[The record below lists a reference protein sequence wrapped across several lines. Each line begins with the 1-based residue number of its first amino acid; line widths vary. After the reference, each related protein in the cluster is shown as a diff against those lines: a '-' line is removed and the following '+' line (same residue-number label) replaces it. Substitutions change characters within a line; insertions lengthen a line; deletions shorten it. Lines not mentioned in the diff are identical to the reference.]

1 MRTSCWPD
9 ILLKRVRS
17 HKNKAGNGLIQA
29 LAFSCILTFFSLLF
43 SSLTLGTRMH
53 YDRNKMA
60 HWSHSGRFAPL
71 FLQLSPTGALPL
83 QNSSEAVQFTV
94 WKDRKDFYP
103 LVCPVARPW
112 NYNQESFL
120 KLSFLAFGL
129 SRVPVRLVAHRLYK
143 PQTSCEP
150 RACANKIT
158 QRAWI

>member
-1 MRTSCWPD
+1 M
-9 ILLKRVRS
+9 KRVRS
-17 HKNKAGNGLIQA
+17 HKNKAGNELLQA
-29 LAFSCILTFFSLLF
+29 LAFSCSLTSFSLLF
-43 SSLTLGTRMH
+43 SLLTLGTRMH
-53 YDRNKMA
+53 YGRNKMA
-60 HWSHSGRFAPL
+60 HWSHSGRSAPL
-71 FLQLSPTGALPL
+71 FLQLSPTGALPLKL

-103 LVCPVARPW
+103 LVCPVAWPW

-150 RACANKIT
+150 RTCANKLT
-158 QRAWI
+158 QRA